1 MHQSTADGLNNMTRY
16 LDAPAE
22 STMGLMELATSSGP
36 SLSGSV
42 AEGSGELVAK
52 RRKIRK
58 GTRSCWECKRR
69 KIRCVFDNA
78 AEDALCFG
86 CQRRGTTCV
95 SQEFPEEEQS
105 GGRAQQMG
113 DRIVRVEALVEQ
125 LVRTVG
131 SSSGGD
137 GGKGGVAARSGS
149 TGGAS
154 AATGSPDAGA
164 GAGAGPSSGE
174 RGASLGVLTPD
185 DSGSESARL
194 FGIYSTSVD
203 GLEDEGLAASDAN
216 GTPFVRTLRE
226 SGVGHPQSAP
236 PAGKFARISQMLHAV
251 LPSHEDALALCA
263 LGGGVAVY
271 QKQLLSRPY
280 DYLRHAGWDSPEMM
294 AELPG
299 PDVHPV
305 LLAKKL
311 LYFSIL
317 LQYSGT
323 EFYATLQMSR
333 AHGLT
338 QLQAMARMVD
348 IAINNVT
355 TNDELIGSVDGL
367 ECVMLE
373 GMFHGNGGN
382 LRREWM
388 TTRRAMVL
396 AQLMGLH
403 KGLGNHQP
411 LKVLDPTQRRI
422 FPAHLWF
429 RIVSADR
436 YVSMMLGLP
445 QGSLD
450 RGMANEALIAN
461 DTPMGRLE
469 RLECIIASRILER
482 NESGASL
489 ADNLAVTHQI
499 DLELQRVAKVVPA
512 KWWLVPAFTEVMA
525 DPEAMFYATIRLM
538 NQIFHYGMLIHLHL
552 PYMLSFSPAGS
563 QPNDSDGR
571 GAHASTSSAQSFGR
585 TFSGPGQA
593 CHHHHSKFE
602 YSKVTCVNASRDVL
616 SRYIAYRSVN
626 HVAFCCR
633 PVDFFA
639 LTASMALLLAHLD
652 NHSATARA
660 MRTAQQQ
667 QRTLAAEDTV
677 VDDIG
682 VATGGMDGVQL
693 NYMYSADFLGH
704 SRLSDR
710 GMMEQVL
717 ENMDNVSQAS
727 ADVVSVKSAEVLR
740 KLLEMESE
748 AAEGTADYTTTSDN
762 GTGMGSSQH
771 VHGQGN
777 VDVHFDADA
786 EREDER
792 DSGDPGR
799 STDTSVEQR
808 EGVLKMCIP
817 YFGTIK
823 IAKEGTL
830 ISKEAP
836 KAVKTGTI
844 AYVDVPPLPQTPI
857 AETKQQSLPRFP
869 RFNSVSPPDQQRK
882 QQHSRQQER
891 SGLNV
896 NGLIYSN
903 TATKNTFTVDMALD
917 LLSQNQQ
924 QQLGSNLPQQSG
936 RDTQL
941 AGVAAPPLTFSGT
954 GLRSTSLVEDTVRQN
969 MTYPGLTADI
979 NDWAFQGVDMAFFDS
994 LMRGAALGQEAESS
1008 SGAAGQ

>member
-1 MHQSTADGLNNMTRY
+1 MTRY
-16 LDAPAE
+16 LDAPPE
-22 STMGLMELATSSGP
+22 STMGLMELATSSVSGP
-36 SLSGSV
+36 V
-42 AEGSGELVAK
+42 AEGSGESVAK

-78 AEDALCFG
+78 AEDALCVG
-86 CQRRGTTCV
+86 CQRRGITCV
-95 SQEFPEEEQS
+95 SQEFPEEEQR
-105 GGRAQQMG
+105 GGRARQMG

-131 SSSGGD
+131 SS
-137 GGKGGVAARSGS
+137 R
-149 TGGAS
+149 S
-154 AATGSPDAGA
+154 AATGSPDAGS
-164 GAGAGPSSGE
+164 GAGGE

-216 GTPFVRTLRE
+216 GTPFVRTLGE
-226 SGVGHPQSAP
+226 SGIGYSQS
-236 PAGKFARISQMLHAV
+236 AGKFARISQMLHAA

-280 DYLRHAGWDSPEMM
+280 DHLSHAGWDSPEMM

-333 AHGLT
+333 AHT
-338 QLQAMARMVD
+338 QLQAMTRMVD
-348 IAINNVT
+348 MAINNVT
-355 TNDELIGSVDGL
+355 TNDELIGSMDGL

-373 GMFHGNGGN
+373 GMFHGNWGN

-403 KGLGNHQP
+403 KGSDNHQP

-422 FPAHLWF
+422 FPGHLWF

-450 RGMANEALIAN
+450 RGMANEALLAN

-489 ADNLAVTHQI
+489 ADSLAVTHQI

-525 DPEAMFYATIRLM
+525 DPEAMFHATIRLM

-563 QPNDSDGR
+563 QCNDGHGR
-571 GAHASTSSAQSFGR
+571 GT
-585 TFSGPGQA
+585 TYSGPGQA
-593 CHHHHSKFE
+593 CHHHHGKFE
-602 YSKVTCVNASRDVL
+602 YSKVTCVNASREVL
-616 SRYIAYRSVN
+616 RRYIAYRSVN

-633 PVDFFA
+633 SVDFFA

-652 NHSATARA
+652 NHSATTRP

-667 QRTLAAEDTV
+667 QQQQQRALAAEDTAV
-677 VDDIG
+677 
-682 VATGGMDGVQL
+682 GMDGVQL
-693 NYMYSADFLGH
+693 NYSADFLGH

-717 ENMDNVSQAS
+717 ENMDKVSQAS
-727 ADVVSVKSAEVLR
+727 ADVVSRKSAEVLR
-740 KLLEMESE
+740 RLLEMESE
-748 AAEGTADYTTTSDN
+748 AAEGTADYTATS
-762 GTGMGSSQH
+762 SSPH
-771 VHGQGN
+771 VHGQDN
-777 VDVHFDADA
+777 VDADFD
-786 EREDER
+786 EREDEC
-792 DSGDPGR
+792 DSGDPC
-799 STDTSVEQR
+799 

-836 KAVKTGTI
+836 NAVKAGTT
-844 AYVDVPPLPQTPI
+844 AYVDVPPLSRTPI
-857 AETKQQSLPRFP
+857 AETRQQSLPRFP
-869 RFNSVSPPDQQRK
+869 DQQRK
-882 QQHSRQQER
+882 EQYSRQQET
-891 SGLNV
+891 SGIDI

-903 TATKNTFTVDMALD
+903 TATKNTLTVDMALD
-917 LLSQNQQ
+917 LLSQNQQQ

-936 RDTQL
+936 RDTQP
-941 AGVAAPPLTFSGT
+941 AGVATLPLTFSGT
-954 GLRSTSLVEDTVRQN
+954 GLPSTSLVEDTVRQN
-969 MTYPGLTADI
+969 MTYPGLTADV

-994 LMRGAALGQEAESS
+994 LMRGAALDQQAD
-1008 SGAAGQ
+1008 A

>member
-22 STMGLMELATSSGP
+22 SIMGLMELATSSGP
-36 SLSGSV
+36 SLSGPV
-42 AEGSGELVAK
+42 AKGSGELEAK

-78 AEDALCFG
+78 AEDALCFS

-105 GGRAQQMG
+105 GGRARQMG

-131 SSSGGD
+131 NSSGGD
-137 GGKGGVAARSGS
+137 GSQGGATARSGS
-149 TGGAS
+149 TGSGS
-154 AATGSPDAGA
+154 AATGSPGAGA

-226 SGVGHPQSAP
+226 SGIGYPQWAP
-236 PAGKFARISQMLHAV
+236 PAGKFARISQMLHAA

-271 QKQLLSRPY
+271 LKQLLSRPY
-280 DYLRHAGWDSPEMM
+280 DYLSNAGWDSPEMM

-355 TNDELIGSVDGL
+355 TNDELIGSIDGL

-373 GMFHGNGGN
+373 GMFHGNWGN

-388 TTRRAMVL
+388 TIRRAMVL

-403 KGLGNHQP
+403 KGPENHQP

-429 RIVSADR
+429 RIVFADR

-450 RGMANEALIAN
+450 RGMANEVLLAN

-469 RLECIIASRILER
+469 RQECIIASRILER

-489 ADNLAVTHQI
+489 TDSLAVTHQI

-512 KWWLVPAFTEVMA
+512 KWWMVPALTEVMA

-538 NQIFHYGMLIHLHL
+538 NQIFHYGMLIYLHL

-563 QPNDSDGR
+563 QPHDSDGR
-571 GAHASTSSAQSFGR
+571 GARASTSSAQSFRR
-585 TFSGPGQA
+585 TYSGAGQA
-593 CHHHHSKFE
+593 CHHHSKFE

-633 PVDFFA
+633 SVDFFA

-652 NHSATARA
+652 NHSARARA
-660 MRTAQQQ
+660 MQTAQQQ
-667 QRTLAAEDTV
+667 QHALAAEDTA

-682 VATGGMDGVQL
+682 VATGGEDGVQL
-693 NYMYSADFLGH
+693 NYSADFLGH
-704 SRLSDR
+704 SRFSDR

-727 ADVVSVKSAEVLR
+727 ADVVSRKSAEVLR
-740 KLLEMESE
+740 RLLEMESE
-748 AAEGTADYTTTSDN
+748 AAEGTAD

-777 VDVHFDADA
+777 VDADFDADA
-786 EREDER
+786 EREDEC

-799 STDTSVEQR
+799 STATSVEQG
-808 EGVLKMCIP
+808 EGMLKMYIP

-844 AYVDVPPLPQTPI
+844 ADVDVPPLPQTPI
-857 AETKQQSLPRFP
+857 AETRQQSLPRFQG
-869 RFNSVSPPDQQRK
+869 FNNVSPPDQQRK
-882 QQHSRQQER
+882 QHSRQQER
-891 SGLNV
+891 SGLNID
-896 NGLIYSN
+896 GLVHSN
-903 TATKNTFTVDMALD
+903 TATKNTFTVDIALE

-924 QQLGSNLPQQSG
+924 QQQLGRNLPQQSG

-941 AGVAAPPLTFSGT
+941 AGVEALPLTFSGT

-994 LMRGAALGQEAESS
+994 LMRGTAPGQQAESGG
-1008 SGAAGQ
+1008 GAVGQQWW

>member
-1 MHQSTADGLNNMTRY
+1 MTRY

-22 STMGLMELATSSGP
+22 STMGLVELATSPGP
-36 SLSGSV
+36 SLSDPV
-42 AEGSGELVAK
+42 AEGSRELEAK

-95 SQEFPEEEQS
+95 SQEFPEEERS
-105 GGRAQQMG
+105 GGRARQMG

-131 SSSGGD
+131 NSSGGD
-137 GGKGGVAARSGS
+137 GGQGGVTARSGS
-149 TGGAS
+149 TGSRS
-154 AATGSPDAGA
+154 AATGWPGAGAGA
-164 GAGAGPSSGE
+164 GAGAGPSSGK
-174 RGASLGVLTPD
+174 RGASLGVPTPD
-185 DSGSESARL
+185 DSGLESARL
-194 FGIYSTSVD
+194 FGIYSTSAD

-226 SGVGHPQSAP
+226 SGIGYPQSAP
-236 PAGKFARISQMLHAV
+236 PAGKFARISQMLHAA

-271 QKQLLSRPY
+271 MKQLLSRPY
-280 DYLRHAGWDSPEMM
+280 DYLSKAGWESPEMM

-338 QLQAMARMVD
+338 QLQAMSRMVD
-348 IAINNVT
+348 ITIDKVT
-355 TNDELIGSVDGL
+355 TNDELIGSMDGL

-373 GMFHGNGGN
+373 GMFHGNWGN
-382 LRREWM
+382 LRRQWM

-403 KGLGNHQP
+403 KGPENHQS
-411 LKVLDPTQRRI
+411 LKVLDPTQRHI
-422 FPAHLWF
+422 FPTHLWF
-429 RIVSADR
+429 RIVFTDR
-436 YVSMMLGLP
+436 SISMMLGLP

-450 RGMANEALIAN
+450 RGMGNEVLLAN

-489 ADNLAVTHQI
+489 ADSLAVTHQI

-512 KWWLVPAFTEVMA
+512 KWWLVPALTEVMT

-538 NQIFHYGMLIHLHL
+538 NQIFHYGMLIYLHL
-552 PYMLSFSPAGS
+552 PYMLRVSPAGS
-563 QPNDSDGR
+563 QPHDSDGR
-571 GAHASTSSAQSFGR
+571 GARASTSSTQSFRR
-585 TFSGPGQA
+585 TYSGAGQA
-593 CHHHHSKFE
+593 CHYHHGKFE

-633 PVDFFA
+633 SVDFFA

-652 NHSATARA
+652 NHSARARA
-660 MRTAQQQ
+660 MQAAQQQ
-667 QRTLAAEDTV
+667 QGALSAEDTA
-677 VDDIG
+677 VDDIR

-693 NYMYSADFLGH
+693 NYSADFLGH
-704 SRLSDR
+704 SRFSDR
-710 GMMEQVL
+710 GVMEQVL

-727 ADVVSVKSAEVLR
+727 ADVVSRKSAEVLR
-740 KLLEMESE
+740 RLLEMESE
-748 AAEGTADYTTTSDN
+748 AAEGTGYYTATPDD
-762 GTGMGSSQH
+762 GTGMGSSH
-771 VHGQGN
+771 HAHGQGN
-777 VDVHFDADA
+777 VDAGLDADA
-786 EREDER
+786 EREDECG
-792 DSGDPGR
+792 SGDPGR
-799 STDTSVEQR
+799 STATGVEQCK
-808 EGVLKMCIP
+808 GMLKMYIP
-817 YFGTIK
+817 YFGTIR

-836 KAVKTGTI
+836 KAVKTGTT
-844 AYVDVPPLPQTPI
+844 ADVNVPPLPQTPI
-857 AETKQQSLPRFP
+857 AETRQQSLPRLP
-869 RFNSVSPPDQQRK
+869 GINYVSPPDQQRK

-891 SGLNV
+891 PGLNIDGFV
-896 NGLIYSN
+896 YSN
-903 TATKNTFTVDMALD
+903 TASKNPFTADIALE
-917 LLSQNQQ
+917 LLSQNQQQ

-936 RDTQL
+936 RDPQL
-941 AGVAAPPLTFSGT
+941 AGVEAPPLTFSGT

-994 LMRGAALGQEAESS
+994 LMRGTAPGQQAESGG
-1008 SGAAGQ
+1008 GAVGQQWW

>member
-1 MHQSTADGLNNMTRY
+1 MTRD

-36 SLSGSV
+36 SLSGRV
-42 AEGSGELVAK
+42 AEGSGELKAK

-105 GGRAQQMG
+105 GGRARQMG
-113 DRIVRVEALVEQ
+113 DRIMRVEALVEQ

-131 SSSGGD
+131 NSSGGD

-149 TGGAS
+149 SGSGS
-154 AATGSPDAGA
+154 AAIGSPGA
-164 GAGAGPSSGE
+164 GAGADAGAGPSGGE

-185 DSGSESARL
+185 DSGSASARL
-194 FGIYSTSVD
+194 FGIYSTSAD

-226 SGVGHPQSAP
+226 SGIGHPQSAP
-236 PAGKFARISQMLHAV
+236 PAGKFARISQMLHAA

-271 QKQLLSRPY
+271 PKQLLSRPY
-280 DYLRHAGWDSPEMM
+280 DHLSHAGWDSPETM

-311 LYFSIL
+311 LYLSIL
-317 LQYSGT
+317 LQYSGA

-333 AHGLT
+333 VHGLT

-348 IAINNVT
+348 IVINNVT
-355 TNDELIGSVDGL
+355 TNDELIGSMDGL

-373 GMFHGNGGN
+373 GLFHGNWGN

-396 AQLMGLH
+396 AQLMALH
-403 KGLGNHQP
+403 KGPENHQP
-411 LKVLDPTQRRI
+411 LKVLDPTQRHI

-450 RGMANEALIAN
+450 RGMASEALLAN

-489 ADNLAVTHQI
+489 TDSLAVTHQI

-512 KWWLVPAFTEVMA
+512 KWWLVPALTEAMA
-525 DPEAMFYATIRLM
+525 DPEAMFYATTRLM

-563 QPNDSDGR
+563 QPHNGDGR
-571 GAHASTSSAQSFGR
+571 GARASASSAQSFG
-585 TFSGPGQA
+585 TTYSGAGQA
-593 CHHHHSKFE
+593 CHHHHSKAE

-633 PVDFFA
+633 SVDFFA

-652 NHSATARA
+652 NHSARARA
-660 MRTAQQQ
+660 
-667 QRTLAAEDTV
+667 LAMEDTA
-677 VDDIG
+677 VDGIG

-693 NYMYSADFLGH
+693 NYSADFLGH

-717 ENMDNVSQAS
+717 ENMDHVSQAS
-727 ADVVSVKSAEVLR
+727 ADVVSRKSAEVLR
-740 KLLEMESE
+740 RLLEMESE
-748 AAEGTADYTTTSDN
+748 AAAGTSDYTATPDDGT
-762 GTGMGSSQH
+762 GTGM
-771 VHGQGN
+771 
-777 VDVHFDADA
+777 A
-786 EREDER
+786 ELEDEC
-792 DSGDPGR
+792 DSLDPGR
-799 STDTSVEQR
+799 STATSVEQC

-823 IAKEGTL
+823 IAKEGPL

-836 KAVKTGTI
+836 KPVVKTGTT
-844 AYVDVPPLPQTPI
+844 AYVHVPPLPQTPI
-857 AETKQQSLPRFP
+857 AEIRQQSLPRFP
-869 RFNSVSPPDQQRK
+869 SFNNVSPPPDQQRK
-882 QQHSRQQER
+882 EQYSRQQER
-891 SGLNV
+891 SGLDTD
-896 NGLIYSN
+896 GLVHSN
-903 TATKNTFTVDMALD
+903 TATKNTFTVDMALE
-917 LLSQNQQ
+917 LLSQNQQQ

-941 AGVAAPPLTFSGT
+941 AGVAALPLTFSGT

-994 LMRGAALGQEAESS
+994 LMRGTAPDQQVESGGGAVGQ
-1008 SGAAGQ
+1008 QWW